1 MTCRVARQQP
11 VVIRTIA
18 DLGPNVRL
26 LAYCHA
32 CRHCSDLDVR
42 ELLERYGPLT
52 LIKLRDRLRCS
63 GCGARRPEVQ
73 QVFDNV
79 PYRT

>member
-1 MTCRVARQQP
+1 VTCRVHGERP

-32 CRHCSDLDVR
+32 CRHCSDLDIRGV
-42 ELLERYGPLT
+42 LDCYGQIPLT
-52 LIKLRDRLRCS
+52 TLRQRLRCS
-63 GCGARRPEVQ
+63 TCGARRPEVQ
-73 QVFDNV
+73 QVRDNG